1 VTSHGRLAEFVDRV
15 EECWLRLGMDATVRR
30 RLVVDLETDLLGAHA
45 AGATVD
51 ELVRTNVVTFA
62 VELAEANGVPL
73 RGSRQERP
81 TTQGV
86 VETAILGGLA
96 GAVLSWFAILTGPI
110 GTVLYDHLETVGAAI
125 ALVLTGAVV
134 LASMGAAVRWRFRYV
149 RGSTRL
155 ALTTAALALAGG
167 AVGLALAV
175 GYAHRT
181 DFSDDIGTIFVETTL
196 VAAFCGL
203 AIVAGQKAL
212 GSRARSRP

>member
-1 VTSHGRLAEFVDRV
+1 VTGQERLGEFVDRV
-15 EECWLRLGMDATVRR
+15 EECWTRLGMEPAVRR
-30 RLVVDLETDLLGAHA
+30 RLVVDLETDLVEAHA
-45 AGATVD
+45 AGAAAD

-62 VELAEANGVPL
+62 VELAEANGVLL

-81 TTQGV
+81 TLQGV

-96 GAVLSWFAILTGPI
+96 GAIASWFAILTGPI

-155 ALTTAALALAGG
+155 AVTTAALALGGG
-167 AVGLALAV
+167 AVGLTLAV
-175 GYAHRT
+175 VYAHRT
-181 DFSDDIGTIFVETTL
+181 DFSDDIGTIFIETTL